1 MNQVSIGS
9 DIVKSEGIGTTA
21 IASRE
26 IGTIQGMIFMARQF
40 PRDEQAAK
48 RRILSACNRKELA
61 RQAIYKYARG
71 GSNIEG
77 PSIRLAE
84 VLAQSWGNIEYGV
97 NELEQ
102 RDGESIVEAFAWD
115 LETNTRQ
122 TKRFSV
128 PHTRHT
134 KSGSYKLTD
143 PRDIYEN
150 NANQGARRL
159 RACLLGVIPG
169 DIVDAAVDACKRT
182 AVSNTDVSPETIAK
196 VIASFEP
203 FGVFRHHIEARIQ
216 RNVDAIDAYYINELR
231 TIYASL
237 KDGMGEPADYFDMD
251 AKPKQSGLGKK
262 HEKPVAP
269 DPTHSTV
276 PKSEQQKVS
285 EQDSELAGM
294 FDSDGAEGF

>member
-1 MNQVSIGS
+1 MNQGSIGTEV
-9 DIVKSEGIGTTA
+9 VKSEGIGNTA

-40 PRDEQAAK
+40 PRNEQAAK

-84 VLAQSWGNIEYGV
+84 VLAQAWGNIEYGV

-102 RDGESIVEAFAWD
+102 RNGESVVEAFAWD

-128 PHTRHT
+128 PHIRQT
-134 KSGSYKLTD
+134 KTGSYKLTD

-169 DIVDAAVDACKRT
+169 DIIDSAVDACRIT
-182 AVSNTDVSPETIAK
+182 AVSNTDASPKTIEK
-196 VIASFEP
+196 VIKSFEP
-203 FGVFRHHIEARIQ
+203 FGVFKHHIEARIQ
-216 RNVDAIDAYYINELR
+216 RNVEAIDAYYINELR

-237 KDGMGEPADYFDMD
+237 KDGMGEPADYFDMSVQ
-251 AKPKQSGLGKK
+251 PKQSPVGKGAQ
-262 HEKPVAP
+262 KPKKEPVH
-269 DPTHSTV
+269 PTPTV
-276 PKSEQQKVS
+276 PSTEHHSEPEQSGDLS
-285 EQDSELAGM
+285 EM
-294 FDSDGAEGF
+294 FDSGEQF

>member
-1 MNQVSIGS
+1 MNQGSIGS
-9 DIVKSEGIGTTA
+9 DLVKSDGIGNTA

-40 PRDEQAAK
+40 PRNEQVAK
-48 RRILSACNRKELA
+48 RRILSACSRKELA

-71 GSNIEG
+71 SNNIEG

-102 RDGESIVEAFAWD
+102 RDGESVVEAFAWD

-128 PHTRHT
+128 PHIRQT
-134 KSGSYKLTD
+134 KNGAYKLTD

-169 DIVDAAVDACKRT
+169 DIIDAAVEACRVT
-182 AVSNTDVSPETIAK
+182 AVSNTDVSPETVEK
-196 VIASFEP
+196 VIKSFEAY
-203 FGVFRHHIEARIQ
+203 GVFKHHIEARIQ
-216 RNVDAIDAYYINELR
+216 RNVSAIDAYYINELR

-237 KDGMGEPADYFDMD
+237 KDGMGEPADYFDMSVQ
-251 AKPKQSGLGKK
+251 PKQSAVGQGNKK
-262 HEKPVAP
+262 PKKEPAQTTP
-269 DPTHSTV
+269 TV
-276 PKSEQQKVS
+276 PNTEQHSEP
-285 EQDSELAGM
+285 EQSGDLAGM
-294 FDSDGAEGF
+294 FDSGEQF

>member
-1 MNQVSIGS
+1 MNQGSIGTEV
-9 DIVKSEGIGTTA
+9 VKSDGIGNTA

-40 PRDEQAAK
+40 PRNEQVAK
-48 RRILSACNRKELA
+48 RRILNACSRKELA

-102 RDGESIVEAFAWD
+102 RDGESVVEAFAWD

-128 PHTRHT
+128 PHIRQT
-134 KSGSYKLTD
+134 KNGAYKLTD

-169 DIVDAAVDACKRT
+169 DIIDAAVEACRVT
-182 AVSNTDVSPETIAK
+182 AVSNTDASPETIEK
-196 VIASFEP
+196 VMKSFET
-203 FGVFRHHIEARIQ
+203 FGVFQHHIEARIQ
-216 RNVDAIDAYYINELR
+216 RNVSAIDAYYINELR

-237 KDGMGEPADYFDMD
+237 KDGMGEPADYFDMSVQ
-251 AKPKQSGLGKK
+251 PKQSAVGQGNKNPKK
-262 HEKPVAP
+262 EPAQTTP
-269 DPTHSTV
+269 TV
-276 PKSEQQKVS
+276 PNTEQNSKP
-285 EQDSELAGM
+285 EQSGDLAGM
-294 FDSDGAEGF
+294 FDSGEQF